1 MKHST
6 TRTGVPTWIWGSALA
21 ASSLG
26 LALLVPNVGRTL
38 FATNGFMPHGV
49 CYTWSSSLLALHVIS
64 DALIAAAYF
73 SIPIALAYFVRKRRD
88 LPFNWIFML
97 FGIFIVACGSTHVM
111 DIWTIWQ
118 PYYWLAGAVK
128 GVTAAASVPTAI
140 ALVLLIP
147 RALAMPSTSELRAAK
162 PALEQE
168 VEVRRKAEAALREAH
183 AALETRV
190 VERTRELE
198 GASAL
203 LDALFDQAPIGLG
216 FWDRE
221 LRYVRLNAALAE
233 MDGVPREAHIGKTV
247 EEVLPEMDPAVME
260 ALRGVLATGETV
272 RHEVSGI
279 TPAAPGCKRWW
290 SVTYHPVRAGDEV
303 QGVGAV
309 CEEITDAKE
318 AEAERLRLLA
328 AAREARDEA
337 EAANRSKDEFL
348 AAVSHELRAPLNALV
363 GWVGVLEHS
372 RVADPEV
379 REAIARIARNARL
392 QAKLV
397 DDLLDLSR
405 SVTGKLQLDMRSIDP
420 AVVAKAAIDT
430 VLPAAEAKSIRL
442 TTAFDYDGVRIAAD
456 PDRLQQVIW
465 NLLSNAIKFT
475 PSGGQVKVSIS
486 RADAQL
492 AVTVQDTGEGIEP
505 AFLPFVFDRF
515 RQGRRKSEGGR
526 SKPGLGLG
534 LAIARH
540 LVELHGGTLRADS
553 GGVGLG
559 ATFTVALP
567 IPALLERPDGPTSGT
582 PGSPKAS
589 LGGLSVLVVEDD
601 ADARESLRL
610 MLETYGARVVVSDS
624 AMAALDAINKEH
636 PDVLVSDIGLPE
648 MDGYALISA
657 RRYHEAV
664 VGAPLLPAIAL
675 TAYGRIEDRARAFG
689 AGFQAHLIKPVEP
702 EKLAAVILNLL
713 RTRSR

>member
-1 MKHST
+1 M
-6 TRTGVPTWIWGSALA
+6 
-21 ASSLG
+21 
-26 LALLVPNVGRTL
+26 LLVPNVGRTL

-49 CYTWSSSLLALHVIS
+49 CYTWSSNLLALHVIS

-73 SIPIALAYFVRKRRD
+73 SIPIALAYLVRRRRD
-88 LPFNWIFML
+88 LPFYWIFML
-97 FGIFIVACGSTHVM
+97 FGIFIVACGSTHLM

-118 PYYWLAGAVK
+118 PYYWLSGAVK

-147 RALAMPSTSELRAAK
+147 HALAMPSTRELRAAQQ
-162 PALEQE
+162 ALEKE
-168 VEVRRKAEAALREAH
+168 VEVRRTAEAALREAH

-198 GASAL
+198 GANAL

-233 MDGVPREAHIGKTV
+233 MNGVPREAHIGKTV

-260 ALRGVLATGETV
+260 SFRRVLATGETV

-279 TPAAPGCKRWW
+279 TPAAPGRKRWW

-309 CEEITDAKE
+309 CEEITDAKQ
-318 AEAERLRLLA
+318 AEAERVRLLA

-363 GWVGVLEHS
+363 GWVHVLEHS

-379 REAIARIARNARL
+379 REAVERIARNARL

-405 SVTGKLQLDMRSIDP
+405 SATGKLQLDMRNVDP
-420 AVVAKAAIDT
+420 AIVAKAAIDT

-442 TTAFDYDGVRIAAD
+442 TTDFDNEGVRIAAD
-456 PDRLQQVIW
+456 PDRLQQVLW

-475 PSGGQVKVSIS
+475 PSGGQIKVSIS
-486 RADAQL
+486 KADNQL
-492 AVTVQDTGEGIEP
+492 VVTVQDTGEGIEP

-515 RQGRRKSEGGR
+515 RQGRKAEGGR

-567 IPALLERPDGPTSGT
+567 IPALLERPDESTSDK
-582 PGSPKAS
+582 PGSPKANLRGFS
-589 LGGLSVLVVEDD
+589 ILVVEDD

-610 MLETYGARVVVSDS
+610 TLETYGARVVVSDS
-624 AMAALDAINKEH
+624 AMAALDAINKER

-689 AGFQAHLIKPVEP
+689 AGFQAHLIKPVEA
-702 EKLAAVILNLL
+702 EKLAAVIMSLL
-713 RTRSR
+713 RTRPR

>member
-1 MKHST
+1 MKEST

-26 LALLVPNVGRTL
+26 LMLLVPNVGRTL

-49 CYTWSSSLLALHVIS
+49 CYTWSSNLLALHVIS

-73 SIPIALAYFVRKRRD
+73 SIPIALAYLVRRRRD
-88 LPFNWIFML
+88 LPFYWIFML
-97 FGIFIVACGSTHVM
+97 FGIFIVACGSTHLM

-118 PYYWLAGAVK
+118 PYYWLSGAVK

-147 RALAMPSTSELRAAK
+147 HALAMPSTRELRAAQQ
-162 PALEQE
+162 ALEKE
-168 VEVRRKAEAALREAH
+168 VEVRRTAEAALREAH

-198 GASAL
+198 GANAL

-233 MDGVPREAHIGKTV
+233 MNGVPREAHIGKTV

-260 ALRGVLATGETV
+260 SFRRVLATGETV

-279 TPAAPGCKRWW
+279 TPAAPGRKRWW

-318 AEAERLRLLA
+318 AEAERVRLLA

-363 GWVGVLEHS
+363 GWVHVLEHS

-379 REAIARIARNARL
+379 REAVERIARNARL

-405 SVTGKLQLDMRSIDP
+405 SATGKLQLDMRNVDP
-420 AVVAKAAIDT
+420 AIVAKAAIDT

-442 TTAFDYDGVRIAAD
+442 TTDFDNEGVRIAAD
-456 PDRLQQVIW
+456 PDRLQQVLW

-475 PSGGQVKVSIS
+475 PSGGQIKVSIS
-486 RADAQL
+486 KADNQL
-492 AVTVQDTGEGIEP
+492 VVTVQDTGEGIEP

-515 RQGRRKSEGGR
+515 RQGRKAEGGR

-567 IPALLERPDGPTSGT
+567 IPALLERPDESTSDK
-582 PGSPKAS
+582 PGSPKANLRGFS
-589 LGGLSVLVVEDD
+589 ILVVEDD

-610 MLETYGARVVVSDS
+610 TLETYGARVVVSDS
-624 AMAALDAINKEH
+624 AMAALDAINKER

-689 AGFQAHLIKPVEP
+689 AGFQAHLIKPVEA
-702 EKLAAVILNLL
+702 EKLAAVIMSLL
-713 RTRSR
+713 RTRPR